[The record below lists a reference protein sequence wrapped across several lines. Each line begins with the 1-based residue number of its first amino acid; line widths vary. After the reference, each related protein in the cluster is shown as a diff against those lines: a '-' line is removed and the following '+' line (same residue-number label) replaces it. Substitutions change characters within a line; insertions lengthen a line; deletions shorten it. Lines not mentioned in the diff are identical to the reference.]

1 MKTLLSKPYFLIPL
15 VLTGIS
21 INGALVIGGLS
32 LVGRLLA
39 PEVPAEVAETKPQP
53 LPVQPTSQG
62 TSPKSSAPEPVT
74 VRLQDGLDLG
84 YKAAVMAKTAQ
95 SSEEWARVSLKWAE
109 AIRKLKEIPGS
120 SPDYSAAR
128 AKITEYLMNAQIAS
142 ANGVT
147 QDIAEYGKGLDT
159 AVNTPGAPINQSVA
173 QNPTQPQQAMYP
185 DSSNDLLLEQSLK
198 AQEAFNNMELE
209 QIRQL
214 NEERYRH
221 EMSMQPIYSA
231 QALRDSMPE
240 SQRAS
245 YEFVNTLIR
254 SRGSLRGS
262 SGYPVTSDP
271 GICDYPW
278 QTDSLGRECGDRAAS
293 ERFGGY

>member
-15 VLTGIS
+15 VLAGIS

-62 TSPKSSAPEPVT
+62 TSPKSSAPDPVT

-95 SSEEWARVSLKWAE
+95 SPEEWARVSLKWTE

-120 SPDYSAAR
+120 SPEYLAAR
-128 AKITEYLMNAQIAS
+128 AKITEYLMNAEIAS

-159 AVNTPGAPINQSVA
+159 AVNTPGAPMNQSVA
-173 QNPTQPQQAMYP
+173 QSPTQPQQDMYP
-185 DSSNDLLLEQSLK
+185 ESSDDSLLEQNLK

-209 QIRQL
+209 RIRQL
-214 NEERYRH
+214 NDERYRH

-231 QALRDSMPE
+231 QALRERLGNMNAHVDERVNIAVLGLETLAYPEPSDS
-240 SQRAS
+240 
-245 YEFVNTLIR
+245 
-254 SRGSLRGS
+254 
-262 SGYPVTSDP
+262 

-278 QTDSLGRECGDRAAS
+278 QIDSLGRRCGDRAAS
-293 ERFGGY
+293 QRPGGY

>member
-1 MKTLLSKPYFLIPL
+1 MKTILSKPYFLIPL
-15 VLTGIS
+15 VLAGIS

-95 SSEEWARVSLKWAE
+95 SSEEWARVSLKWTE
-109 AIRKLKEIPGS
+109 AIRKLKEIPGN

-142 ANGVT
+142 ANAVT
-147 QDIAEYGKGLDT
+147 QDIAQYGKGLDT
-159 AVNTPGAPINQSVA
+159 AVNTPGAPMNQSVA

-231 QALRDSMPE
+231 QALRDRLGNTGAHVDE
-240 SQRAS
+240 R
-245 YEFVNTLIR
+245 VNAAVQGLETLA
-254 SRGSLRGS
+254 
-262 SGYPVTSDP
+262 YPRPMNP

>member
-15 VLTGIS
+15 VLAGIS

-39 PEVPAEVAETKPQP
+39 PEVPVEVAETKPQP

-62 TSPKSSAPEPVT
+62 TSPESSAPEPVT

-95 SSEEWARVSLKWAE
+95 SSEEWARVSLKWTE

-147 QDIAEYGKGLDT
+147 QDIAEYGKGLDA

-173 QNPTQPQQAMYP
+173 RSPTQPQQAMYP
-185 DSSNDLLLEQSLK
+185 DSSNDLLLEQSLR
-198 AQEAFNNMELE
+198 AQEALNNMELE

-221 EMSMQPIYSA
+221 EMSMQPLYTASNVREQLA
-231 QALRDSMPE
+231 QTAQNYNNLAQTRVQGME
-240 SQRAS
+240 SLAYPR
-245 YEFVNTLIR
+245 TL
-254 SRGSLRGS
+254 
-262 SGYPVTSDP
+262 DP
-271 GICDYPW
+271 GICDYPR
-278 QTDSLGRECGDRAAS
+278 QRDSLGRECGDRAAS